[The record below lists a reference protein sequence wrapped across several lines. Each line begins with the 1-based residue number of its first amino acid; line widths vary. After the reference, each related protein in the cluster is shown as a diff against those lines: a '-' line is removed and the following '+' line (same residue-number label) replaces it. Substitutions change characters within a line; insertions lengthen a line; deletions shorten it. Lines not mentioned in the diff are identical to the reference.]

1 MGDSERTAVCKHVYS
16 KHPGMKGVRPKMSRQ
31 GSRRVYTFSKSV
43 AASPGGPKINQIVRA
58 TVDDGGRIIKVV
70 ASR

>member
-1 MGDSERTAVCKHVYS
+1 
-16 KHPGMKGVRPKMSRQ
+16 MKGVRPKMTRQ

-43 AASPGGPKINQIVRA
+43 ATSPGGPKISQIVRA